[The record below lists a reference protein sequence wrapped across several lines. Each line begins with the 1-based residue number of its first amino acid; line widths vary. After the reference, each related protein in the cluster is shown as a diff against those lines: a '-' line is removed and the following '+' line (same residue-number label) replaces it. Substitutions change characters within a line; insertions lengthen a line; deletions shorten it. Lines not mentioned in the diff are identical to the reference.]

1 MKNKFKS
8 ILLLLLFILLAIL
21 VINGYTKT
29 IDNIVYK
36 FIISSKSNTI
46 TNLMKFISFLFSTKM
61 VVLYCIFC
69 LVFFKNKRNA
79 IYLSGI
85 MAIEALLNNII
96 KIIIKRPRPEIL
108 QMVTVKTYSYPSG
121 HTMAATIFLIVFGN
135 FLKEKFKNN
144 KRFITTI
151 QVLLIL
157 LTGVSRIYLG
167 VHYFTDIIGA
177 ILLSFAIL
185 IFIKDYVKIGD
196 KLC

>member
-8 ILLLLLFILLAIL
+8 IILFIMFIVLGIFA
-21 VINGYTKT
+21 INGYTKT
-29 IDNIVYK
+29 IDNFIYEL
-36 FIISSKSNTI
+36 IISSKSDEI
-46 TNLMKFISFLFSTKM
+46 TNLMKFISFVFSTIM
-61 VVLYCIFC
+61 VISYCILC
-69 LVFFKNKRNA
+69 LIFFKNKRNA

-96 KIIIKRPRPEIL
+96 KVIIKRPRPEIL

-135 FLKEKFKNN
+135 FLKEKYKDN

-151 QVLLIL
+151 QILLII

-185 IFIKDYVKIGD
+185 LFIKDYVKIGD

>member
-96 KIIIKRPRPEIL
+96 KVIIKRPRPEIL

>member
-36 FIISSKSNTI
+36 FIISSKSDTI

-69 LVFFKNKRNA
+69 LVFLKNKRNA

-96 KIIIKRPRPEIL
+96 KVIIKRPRPEIL

-157 LTGVSRIYLG
+157 LIGVSRIYLG